1 MVPMMFDMAG
11 AGRMATELR
20 GVQLWNGTYVEAYA
34 ATPELATIGDWD
46 TISARMAAGVTAD
59 LAEGTVTF
67 ACQPPEFIN
76 EGDPTFEIGKG
87 ITAVP

>member
-46 TISARMAAGVTAD
+46 TISAAWRRG
-59 LAEGTVTF
+59 
-67 ACQPPEFIN
+67 
-76 EGDPTFEIGKG
+76 
-87 ITAVP
+87 

>member
-1 MVPMMFDMAG
+1 
-11 AGRMATELR
+11 
-20 GVQLWNGTYVEAYA
+20 
-34 ATPELATIGDWD
+34 
-46 TISARMAAGVTAD
+46 MAAGVTAD